1 MDGPEDLIVLTGP
14 TCSGKTGLAL
24 LLAQRFPIEV
34 VSADSMQVY
43 RRMDIATAKP
53 TPEQLSL
60 LPHHLI
66 DVVDPD
72 EEFQAAMFVQQA
84 SEAIRQVRARGRIP
98 LVVGGTG
105 LYIRALL
112 YGLAPAPARSEAI
125 RAALRTLLHHKGIS
139 YLEAMLSRLD
149 PASASAIAKND
160 AVRVVRALEII
171 FQSGRRA
178 SDFFASHGFERP
190 LYRARIACIM
200 PERER
205 LFADIDRRTLDMVDA
220 GLLDETRLLLGL
232 GYGPHL
238 RSMQTLA
245 YRHVICHLQGDLGLD
260 DCIRLIQRDTRRF
273 AKRQVTWMKAREDH
287 VFFDSAT
294 AAFDA
299 VCGWLRGQ
307 PGE

>member
-1 MDGPEDLIVLTGP
+1 MDGPEGLIVLTGP

-34 VSADSMQVY
+34 ISADSMQVY
-43 RRMDIATAKP
+43 RLMDIATAKP
-53 TPEQLSL
+53 TPDQLSL

-72 EEFQAAMFVQQA
+72 EEFQAAMFVHMA
-84 SEAIRQVRARGRIP
+84 GAAIRQLRDRGRIP

-112 YGLAPAPARSEAI
+112 YGLAPAPARSEAV
-125 RAALRTLLHHKGIS
+125 RAALRSLLHRKGIAH
-139 YLEAMLSRLD
+139 LEAMLSRLD

-160 AVRVVRALEII
+160 AVRVIRALEIV
-171 FQSGRRA
+171 FQSGCRA
-178 SDFFASHGFERP
+178 SDLLSGHGFERP

-200 PERER
+200 PERDR
-205 LFADIDRRTLDMVDA
+205 LFADIDRRTRGMMDA
-220 GLLDETRLLLGL
+220 GLLEETRLLQDL

-245 YRHVICHLQGDLGLD
+245 YRHAIGHLQGDLGLD

-273 AKRQVTWMKAREDH
+273 AKRQVTWMKGRKDH
-287 VFFDSAT
+287 VFFDSA
-294 AAFDA
+294 AAAHGA
-299 VCGWLRGQ
+299 VSEWLEEELGK
-307 PGE
+307 

>member
-1 MDGPEDLIVLTGP
+1 MDGQENLTVLTGP

-24 LLAQRFPIEV
+24 FLARRFPIEV

-53 TPEQLSL
+53 TPDQLSL

-72 EEFQAAMFVQQA
+72 EDFQAAMFVRLA
-84 SEAIRQVRARGRIP
+84 GAAIREVRDRGRIP

-125 RAALRTLLHHKGIS
+125 RTALRSLVHRRGIAH
-139 YLEAMLSRLD
+139 LEAMLSRLD
-149 PASASAIAKND
+149 PASASTIAKND
-160 AVRVVRALEII
+160 AVRVIRALEIV
-171 FQSGRRA
+171 FQSGYRA
-178 SDFFASHGFERP
+178 SDLLSGHGFERP

-205 LFADIDRRTLDMVDA
+205 LFADIDRRTQGMMDA
-220 GLLDETRLLLGL
+220 GLLEETRLLLDL

-245 YRHVICHLQGDLGLD
+245 YRHAIGHLQGDMGLD
-260 DCIRLIQRDTRRF
+260 DCIRMIQRDTRRF
-273 AKRQVTWMKAREDH
+273 AKRQVTWMKGREDH
-287 VFFDSAT
+287 VFFDSS
-294 AAFDA
+294 AAACDA
-299 VCGWLRGQ
+299 VCGWLREEL
-307 PGE
+307 GE

>member
-1 MDGPEDLIVLTGP
+1 MDGPEGLIVLTGP

-24 LLAQRFPIEV
+24 LLARRFPIEV

-53 TPEQLSL
+53 TPDQLSL

-72 EEFQAAMFVQQA
+72 EEFQAAMFVYLA
-84 SEAIRQVRARGRIP
+84 NAAIRQVRDRGRIP

-125 RAALRTLLHHKGIS
+125 RTALRSLVRRRGIAR
-139 YLEAMLSRLD
+139 LEAMLSRLD

-160 AVRVVRALEII
+160 AVRVIRALEIV
-171 FQSGRRA
+171 FQSGYRA
-178 SDFFASHGFERP
+178 SDLLSGHGFVRP

-205 LFADIDRRTLDMVDA
+205 LFTDIDRRTRDMVDA
-220 GLLDETRLLLGL
+220 GLLEETRHLLDL

-238 RSMQTLA
+238 QSMQTLA
-245 YRHVICHLQGDLGLD
+245 YRHAIGHLQGDMGLD

-273 AKRQVTWMKAREDH
+273 AKRQVTWMKGREDH
-287 VFFDSAT
+287 VFFGSA
-294 AAFDA
+294 AAACDA
-299 VCGWLRGQ
+299 VCGWLREEL
-307 PGE
+307 GE